1 MPILVTSCRNLN
13 RSAFGG
19 VRRVRALLDAVGPN
33 VVLCQPSET
42 LPGITT
48 VPYPVD
54 LGRRKLLINWGIFN
68 LLWPRNRKILMK
80 ATRTHSP
87 SVIVTTSVWDGL
99 ALFDH
104 CKLPIFYDA
113 QNVEAIAIEERFG
126 RRHPFAA
133 LVRRYEQKALFRSA
147 HVFTCSAID
156 RDLFIR
162 RYGLNPDRITVIPN
176 GTDIRQFEHA
186 APPLAADDPLRP
198 TTPGARLLFFM
209 GKLDYQ
215 PNAEALRLLATVIL
229 PELERRAPGRFR
241 LVVCGGP
248 APESSPHPAMVF
260 AGYVPTE
267 RLHALMGAAVAC
279 VSPIQSGSGTRLKI
293 IEYMAAGK
301 PVVSTPKGAEGIDGV
316 DGTDLILAE
325 PARFADAILALDA
338 APDKAA
344 AMGQSARR
352 CIATR
357 YDWDTCIKPLWQ
369 KAIFAACPARTV
381 STAAHHGHA

>member
-13 RSAFGG
+13 RGAFGG
-19 VRRVRALLDAVGPN
+19 VRRVRALLDAVGPDLM
-33 VVLCQPSET
+33 LCQPCEAV
-42 LPGITT
+42 PDITSI
-48 VPYPVD
+48 PYPVD
-54 LGRRKLLINWGIFN
+54 LGRRKILINWGIFN
-68 LLWPRNRKILMK
+68 LLWPRNRKILLE
-80 ATRTHSP
+80 ATQAHP
-87 SVIVTTSVWDGL
+87 PAAIVTTSLWDGL
-99 ALFDH
+99 ALFDR
-104 CKLPIFYDA
+104 CKAPVFYDA

-126 RRHPFAA
+126 RKHPFAS
-133 LVRRYEQKALFRSA
+133 LVRRYEQRSLFRST
-147 HVFTCSAID
+147 HVFACSAVD

-162 RYGLNPDRITVIPN
+162 RYGLNPDRITVVPN

-186 APPLAADDPLRP
+186 APPLADDDPLRP
-198 TTPGARLLFFM
+198 TAPGARLLFFM

-241 LVVCGGP
+241 LAVCGGP
-248 APESSPHPAMVF
+248 APATSPHPSMTF

-267 RLHALMGAAVAC
+267 RLHALMGAAFAC

-301 PVVSTPKGAEGIDGV
+301 PVVSTPKGAEGIECG

-325 PARFADAILALDA
+325 PARFAEAILTLDA

-344 AMGQSARR
+344 AIGQSARR
-352 CIATR
+352 CIAAR
-357 YDWDTCIKPLWQ
+357 YDWDTCIKPLWRKRIVESSRPTKYAQ
-369 KAIFAACPARTV
+369 
-381 STAAHHGHA
+381 S